1 MELKVLGPQDY
12 NMLKGTPGEE
22 LLTQDNSVVIIAEE
36 DGKVIGHLA
45 LINLIHM
52 EGAWV
57 DPSRRSEAV
66 IQRLE
71 EAVLAKAKESGL
83 KYVHVYAPTVEH
95 ETFFQRRGWERLP
108 LSVWAKEL

>member
-1 MELKVLGPQDY
+1 MEIRTLGSEDY
-12 NMLKGTPGEE
+12 DLLKGTPGEGF
-22 LLTQDNSVVIIAEE
+22 LTPDNSLVMVAEE
-36 DGKVIGHLA
+36 GGKVVGHLA
-45 LINLIHM
+45 LINLMHL

-57 DPSRRSEAV
+57 DPSKRTEAV